1 MKKIFIFLI
10 FFISVIFIAGCS
22 NENQDGTD
30 VNTDYEGETEEVVD
44 KVIDKSCFKVLS
56 IGNSFSDNA
65 TKHLY
70 EIAKAYGYEEVIIG
84 NLYIGGCDILTHR
97 LNAFYNNANYIY
109 RKASA
114 ESDGVIINTPN
125 STMKYGIL
133 DEDWQY
139 ITLQQQSTKAGLPN
153 SFKYLPQLANYVK
166 SKATNKDVKIFW
178 HMTWAYAWEN
188 NNSGFVNF
196 DNDQYMMY
204 EAIVNATK
212 TAVLPVVNFD
222 GVIPSGTAIQ
232 NARTGYLGDTFT
244 VEDGYHLNT
253 RGEYVAGMTFV
264 LALTGIT
271 NDELDKSKIDFT
283 LSYDL
288 DAFMEATTNAIE
300 NPFNITLS
308 NILERPY

>member
-1 MKKIFIFLI
+1 MKKIFILLI
-10 FFISVIFIAGCS
+10 LFISILLVSGC
-22 NENQDGTD
+22 NNIEEQPNPDKET
-30 VNTDYEGETEEVVD
+30 EGETEVEQE
-44 KVIDKSCFKVLS
+44 KVIDKTAFKVLS

-65 TKHLY
+65 TKYLY
-70 EIAKAYGYEEVIIG
+70 EIAKAYGYEEVIVG
-84 NLYIGGCDILTHR
+84 NLMIGGCDISTHR
-97 LNAFYNNANYIY
+97 VNAVYNNANYIY

-114 ESDGVIINTPN
+114 ESDGVIVNTPN
-125 STMKYGIL
+125 STMEYGIL

-139 ITLQQQSTKAGLPN
+139 ITLQQQSTKAGLTN
-153 SFKYLPQLANYVK
+153 SFEFLPQLVDYVK

-196 DNDQYMMY
+196 DNDQYVMY

-212 TAVLPVVNFD
+212 TAVLPVVDFD

-253 RGEYVAGMTFV
+253 RGEYVAGMAFV

-271 NDELDKSKIDFT
+271 NDELDKSKIAFT